1 MSFIHDI
8 LAITTAGASALLAY
22 HHIGFPVLLRA
33 MTRRKSQP
41 TDPTN
46 LDRGSEFPSMTVFMP
61 AHNEAHYI
69 AAKLRNLAQMDYPE
83 RLLRVIVVCDGC
95 TDATASIARATLLEP
110 ALSALKA
117 EIIEEPV
124 NRGKIAVLNRYL
136 PTIPTGIIA
145 ISDVS
150 AHLERDALRRAS
162 VHFEAP
168 EMGVVAA
175 TYRLSEGGSAGEM
188 AYWRYQ
194 IKNKI
199 GEARM
204 GAPLGVHGA
213 LYFIRAGD
221 FTQLKADTINDD
233 FIIPMRLVAAGKRAV
248 YDTEIVATEQEVADQ
263 TLDFNRRI
271 RIAAGNL
278 QQLLRVPRLL
288 SPRLGHI
295 ALAFFSGK
303 ALRAIAPFLLAVMI
317 IGSAALSATSPLWLA
332 FFASQCTGIA
342 MVLMRHLYVPAGRSR
357 LLDIIHYI
365 AVGYMAGF
373 IGGVRYLLGM
383 QGKVWTRATE
393 KKEFSLMND
402 TMFQPKGLALAKR
415 GFDIIGATVG
425 LALSATFAPLICL
438 AIKLDSPG
446 PVIFHQVRVG
456 RSWPTFTEL
465 FTMYKFRTMR
475 TDAET
480 VSGPVWASKNDPR
493 ITRVGRFLRKT
504 RLDEIPQ
511 LVNVLKGEM
520 SLIGPRP
527 ERPGICDKLETAIPF
542 YAERTYGV
550 RPGITGL
557 AQVFQGYDET
567 IEDVR
572 SKVSYDH
579 AYALA
584 AGSWKTWMR
593 IDFEIL
599 LRTVTVV
606 VFGRGQ

>member
-1 MSFIHDI
+1 MSI
-8 LAITTAGASALLAY
+8 LTQALTVSTVGSTALLAY
-22 HHIGFPVLLRA
+22 HHVGFPVLMRA
-33 MTRRKSQP
+33 MTAAKAAPENVSSAARR
-41 TDPTN
+41 
-46 LDRGSEFPSMTVFMP
+46 SELPEMTVLMP
-61 AHNEAHYI
+61 AYNEAAYI
-69 AAKLRNLAQMDYPE
+69 AEKLRNLAQLDYPE
-83 RLLRVIVVCDGC
+83 RLLHIIVVCDGC
-95 TDATASIARATLLEP
+95 SDATAAIARSTLQEP
-110 ALSALKA
+110 ALAALRA
-117 EIIEEPV
+117 EIIEEPE

-136 PTIPTGIIA
+136 PTIPKGVVA

-150 AHLERDALRRAS
+150 AHLDPDALRRAA
-162 VHFEAP
+162 VHFEDRGV
-168 EMGVVAA
+168 GVVAA
-175 TYRLSEGGSAGEM
+175 TYQLSQGGSAGES

-199 GEARM
+199 GEARL

-221 FTQLKADTINDD
+221 FAPLEADTINDD
-233 FIIPMRLVAAGKRAV
+233 FVIPMRIVAAGKRAV
-248 YDTEIVATEQEVADQ
+248 YDTDIVATEQEVAGQ
-263 TLDFNRRI
+263 SLDFNRRI

-278 QQLLRVPRLL
+278 QQLLRVPQLL
-288 SPRLGHI
+288 SPRLGGI

-303 ALRAIAPFLLAVMI
+303 ALRAIAPFLLALMMA
-317 IGSAALSATSPLWLA
+317 GSAALSLTSTYWLVFSA
-332 FFASQCTGIA
+332 LQAAGIA
-342 MVLMRHLYVPAGRSR
+342 MVLARHLFIPAGRSR
-357 LLDIIHYI
+357 LLDIVHYI
-365 AVGYMAGF
+365 AVGYTAGF
-373 IGGVRYLLGM
+373 IGAVRYLLGM

-393 KKEFSLMND
+393 KKEFLPMND
-402 TMFQPKGLALAKR
+402 SMFQPKGLAAAKR
-415 GFDIIGATVG
+415 GFDIVGAVIGLT
-425 LALSATFAPLICL
+425 LSATFVPLICL
-438 AIKLDSPG
+438 AIKLDSRG
-446 PVIFHQVRVG
+446 PVIFHQTRVG

-475 TDAET
+475 TDAEK

-593 IDFEIL
+593 IDLEIL